1 MRTLT
6 RSGIHFKLLVVYK
19 IVILGNFVPWGIFE
33 FSSIRTF
40 GIKVKNKARKRAKF
54 AKDFE
59 LSQASM
65 YNILC

>member
-1 MRTLT
+1 MRTVT

-40 GIKVKNKARKRAKF
+40 W
-54 AKDFE
+54 DQ
-59 LSQASM
+59 SQK
-65 YNILC
+65 